1 MGARAESTVSGPTS
15 PLTAS
20 PKPMAAGSRVSIP
33 GVVEGLQEAWH
44 RVDLADVNEA
54 VVRMVRCEG
63 EFPWHTHEEDE
74 LFLCWQGSFRIE
86 RRDAE
91 PVRLGAGELFVVP
104 RGVEHRPVAGEGP
117 AYAVLLE
124 RPETQQYGN

>member
-1 MGARAESTVSGPTS
+1 MNPI
-15 PLTAS
+15 
-20 PKPMAAGSRVSIP
+20 SIP
-33 GVVEGLQEAWH
+33 DAIAALRGPYH
-44 RVDLADVNEA
+44 PKDLAAVNDA
-54 VVRMVRCEG
+54 ILRVARIEG
-63 EFPWHTHEEDE
+63 AFPFHRHEEDE

>member
-1 MGARAESTVSGPTS
+1 MTVVSVGAEVAK
-15 PLTAS
+15 LT
-20 PKPMAAGSRVSIP
+20 
-33 GVVEGLQEAWH
+33 EAWKP
-44 RVDLADVNEA
+44 VDLATANDA
-54 VVRMVRCEG
+54 VVRLARLEG
-63 EFPWHTHEEDE
+63 EFPWHRHEEDE

-104 RGVEHRPVAGEGP
+104 RGVEHRPVAVEGP

-124 RPETQQYGN
+124 RPETQQYGS